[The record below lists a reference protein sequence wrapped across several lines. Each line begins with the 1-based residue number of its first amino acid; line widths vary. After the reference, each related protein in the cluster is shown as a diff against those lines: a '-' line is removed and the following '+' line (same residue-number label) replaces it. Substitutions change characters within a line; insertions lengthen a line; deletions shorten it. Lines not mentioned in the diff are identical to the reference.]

1 MTDWLAAARDLLHRF
16 PLVDGHNDLPWA
28 IREQFGSDPVRA
40 RLSGPVGATQTD
52 LSTVYRP
59 GRRLGL
65 PGAVFAERL
74 ARGWTK
80 TDCAA
85 LAGGN
90 LPRVL
95 RDAGNDADKDSS
107 LAG

>member
-52 LSTVYRP
+52 LIYRSATSRLT
-59 GRRLGL
+59 RRCVRRTTG
-65 PGAVFAERL
+65 PRL
-74 ARGWTK
+74 DQNRLRRPASGP
-80 TDCAA
+80 
-85 LAGGN
+85 
-90 LPRVL
+90 PRVL